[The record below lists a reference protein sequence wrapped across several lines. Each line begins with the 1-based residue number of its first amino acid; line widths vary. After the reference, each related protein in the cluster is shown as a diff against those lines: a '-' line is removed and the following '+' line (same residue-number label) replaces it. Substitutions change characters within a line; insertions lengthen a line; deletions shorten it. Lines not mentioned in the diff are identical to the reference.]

1 MAACTLSA
9 RGAAAAARSAGA
21 AAARRAQPVC
31 AQGSGVNRARSNLKR
46 DYADEGRDATPMASE
61 SADDVDETGVEL
73 SLRVHGDHVDV
84 TEAMNAYAEKKLQ
97 NAVGPFTDLL
107 RYADV
112 RLTVHGGNAG
122 KGRREHKAEVT
133 VHTKGRGIIRAEVR
147 HEDMYA
153 SIDKAA
159 DKIQRQTRKLKERVK
174 VKQGGVRTADVGAVG
189 EDESF
194 DDAPL
199 ALAHEP
205 ELPEEVA
212 RTKYFSLSPM
222 SQADA
227 LQQLEYSDHDFW
239 VYMDDRSQKIQV
251 LYKRKAGG
259 VGNLVPIMPEAENEA

>member
-1 MAACTLSA
+1 
-9 RGAAAAARSAGA
+9 
-21 AAARRAQPVC
+21 
-31 AQGSGVNRARSNLKR
+31 
-46 DYADEGRDATPMASE
+46 
-61 SADDVDETGVEL
+61 
-73 SLRVHGDHVDV
+73 VHGDHVDV

-97 NAVGPFTDLL
+97 KAVGPFTDLL

-122 KGRREHKAEVT
+122 KGRREHRAEVT